1 MSGHTPGPWR
11 WEFNA
16 THKYVQLCGGRPE
29 FDKTVMD
36 FTRWGMGGATPRF
49 TGCDDGFRILHKLS
63 DRKDWIAPITDREH
77 HAHWCAT
84 VDHPDA
90 RLIAAAPD
98 LLDQHEADMVDLDLL
113 AKAIHAG
120 DPMPELVIRVTDML
134 NRKRAA
140 IAKAT
145 GAQP

>member
-1 MSGHTPGPWR
+1 MSAFKGTPGPWAV
-11 WEFNA
+11 NPVSA
-16 THKYVQLCGGRPE
+16 QVDAMPSLLPVCQLLWP
-29 FDKTVMD
+29 
-36 FTRWGMGGATPRF
+36 
-49 TGCDDGFRILHKLS
+49 
-63 DRKDWIAPITDREH
+63 TDQRSE
-77 HAHWCAT
+77 AETEAN
-84 VDHPDA
+84 A

-134 NRKRAA
+134 NRKLAA

-145 GAQP
+145 GEQP